1 MGRPIPVCA
10 ISLLGCEMSEQ
21 LVFDSRYSWARL
33 AVTLAIATIGNVG
46 MWSVIVIMP
55 AVQAEF
61 GVSRAESSLP
71 YTLTMLGFGLGN
83 LLIGRAVDRFGMS
96 TALIGASLLSCM
108 GYLAAAASPSILIL
122 SLVHFVIGLGS
133 AASFGPLIADIS
145 HWFQRRR
152 GIAVAVAASGNYL
165 SGAIWPMV
173 LAGVLLDN
181 GWRAVCLALA
191 VIVTVLVIPLTLLL
205 RRRVPEL
212 SMTAAGNFS
221 LANRAA
227 CGLSPRAL
235 AWLLAA
241 AGLGCCVAM
250 SMPQVHIV
258 ALCVDRGFG
267 PAVGAEM
274 LSLMLLG
281 GVVSRLISGLIADK
295 LGGVLTL
302 LIGSVLQMLALFLY
316 LPAGG
321 LVSLYVVSL
330 VFGLAQGG
338 IVPAYALIVREYM
351 PAREAGAWV
360 GFVIMA
366 TILGMALGGWMSGWI
381 NDLTGSYQLAFL
393 NGIVWNAL
401 NIAVML
407 FILTRT
413 RRQRHGIPAAT

>member
-1 MGRPIPVCA
+1 
-10 ISLLGCEMSEQ
+10 MSEH
-21 LVFDSRYSWARL
+21 LIFDSRYSWARL

-46 MWSVIVIMP
+46 MWSVVVIMP

-61 GVSRAESSLP
+61 GVSRADSSLP
-71 YTLTMLGFGLGN
+71 YTLTMLGFALGN
-83 LLIGRAVDRFGMS
+83 LLIGRAVDRFGI
-96 TALIGASLLSCM
+96 THALMGASLLTGI
-108 GYLAAAASPSILIL
+108 GYLAAAASPSVLIL
-122 SLVHFVIGLGS
+122 SGVHFLIGLGS
-133 AASFGPLIADIS
+133 AASFGPLIADVS

-152 GIAVAVAASGNYL
+152 GIAVAIAASGNYL
-165 SGAIWPMV
+165 SGAIWPIV
-173 LAGVLLDN
+173 LAGVLSEH

-191 VIVTVLVIPLTLLL
+191 MIVVALVIPLALLL

-212 SMTAAGNFS
+212 SMSAAAS
-221 LANRAA
+221 LSSINRAA
-227 CGLSPRAL
+227 CGFSPRTL
-235 AWLLAA
+235 AWLLAL

-258 ALCVDRGFG
+258 ALCVDRGYG

-274 LSLMLLG
+274 LSLMLMG
-281 GVVSRLISGLIADK
+281 GVVSRLVSGLVADK

-321 LVSLYVVSL
+321 LASLYMVSL

-351 PAREAGAWV
+351 PAREAGAKV

-366 TILGMALGGWMSGWI
+366 TILGMALGGWMSGVI
-381 NDLTGSYQLAFL
+381 HDLTGSYQLAFL

-401 NIAVML
+401 NIAIIL
-407 FILTRT
+407 LILTRT
-413 RRQRHGIPAAT
+413 LRPRGTGAVAA

>member
-1 MGRPIPVCA
+1 
-10 ISLLGCEMSEQ
+10 MSEE

-55 AVQAEF
+55 AVQVEF
-61 GVSRAESSLP
+61 GVSRADSSLP

-83 LLIGRAVDRFGMS
+83 LLIGRAVDRFGVT
-96 TALIGASLLSCM
+96 TALIGASVLSGI
-108 GYLAAAASPSILIL
+108 GYLAAAVSPSILVL
-122 SLVHFVIGLGS
+122 AVVHFVIGLGS

-145 HWFQRRR
+145 LWFRRKR

-173 LAGVLLDN
+173 LAGVLSDN

-191 VIVTVLVIPLTLLL
+191 VIVTVLLMPLALLL
-205 RRRVPEL
+205 RRRVPE
-212 SMTAAGNFS
+212 SCMKAAANLS
-221 LANRAA
+221 LASRAA
-227 CGLSPRAL
+227 SGLSPRSL
-235 AWLLAA
+235 AWLLGF

-250 SMPQVHIV
+250 SMPQVHIL
-258 ALCVDRGFG
+258 ALCIDRGFG
-267 PAVGAEM
+267 PAVGVEM
-274 LSLMLLG
+274 LSLMLLS
-281 GVVSRLISGLIADK
+281 GVVSRLISGLIADQ

-316 LPAGG
+316 LPAGS

-351 PAREAGAWV
+351 PAREAGTRV

-381 NDLTGSYQLAFL
+381 HDLTGSYQLAFL
-393 NGIVWNAL
+393 NGIAWNVM
-401 NIAVML
+401 NIAIML

-413 RRQRHGIPAAT
+413 MRPRRKITAAV

>member
-1 MGRPIPVCA
+1 
-10 ISLLGCEMSEQ
+10 MSEE

-55 AVQAEF
+55 AVQVEF
-61 GVSRAESSLP
+61 GVSRADSSLP

-83 LLIGRAVDRFGMS
+83 LLIGRAVDRFGVT
-96 TALIGASLLSCM
+96 TALIGASVLSGI
-108 GYLAAAASPSILIL
+108 GYLAAAVSPSILVL
-122 SLVHFVIGLGS
+122 AVVHFVIGLGS

-145 HWFQRRR
+145 LWFRRKR

-173 LAGVLLDN
+173 LAGVLSDN

-191 VIVTVLVIPLTLLL
+191 VIVTVLLMPLALLL
-205 RRRVPEL
+205 RRRVPE
-212 SMTAAGNFS
+212 SCMKAAANLS
-221 LANRAA
+221 LASRAA
-227 CGLSPRAL
+227 SGLSPRSL
-235 AWLLAA
+235 AWLLGF

-250 SMPQVHIV
+250 SMPQVHIL
-258 ALCVDRGFG
+258 ALCIDRGFG
-267 PAVGAEM
+267 PAVGVEM
-274 LSLMLLG
+274 LSLMLLS
-281 GVVSRLISGLIADK
+281 GVVSRLISGLIADQ

-316 LPAGG
+316 LPAGS

-330 VFGLAQGG
+330 VFGQAQGG

-351 PAREAGAWV
+351 PAREAGTRV

-381 NDLTGSYQLAFL
+381 HDLTGSYQLAFL
-393 NGIVWNAL
+393 NGIAWNVM
-401 NIAVML
+401 NIAIML

-413 RRQRHGIPAAT
+413 MRPRRKITAAV

>member
-1 MGRPIPVCA
+1 MPEHSI
-10 ISLLGCEMSEQ
+10 
-21 LVFDSRYSWARL
+21 FDSRYSWARL
-33 AVTLAIATIGNVG
+33 AVTLAVATIGNVG

-61 GVSRAESSLP
+61 GVSRADSSLP
-71 YTLTMLGFGLGN
+71 YTMTMLGFGLGN
-83 LLIGRAVDRFGMS
+83 LLIGRAVDRFGIT
-96 TALIGASLLSCM
+96 TALIGASILSGT
-108 GYLAAAASPSILIL
+108 GYLGAAASPSILIL
-122 SLVHFVIGLGS
+122 AILQFVIGLGS
-133 AASFGPLIADIS
+133 AACFGPLIADIS
-145 HWFQRRR
+145 LWFQRRR
-152 GIAVAVAASGNYL
+152 GIAVAIAASGNYL
-165 SGAIWPMV
+165 SGAIWPML
-173 LAGVLLDN
+173 LAGVLLDH

-191 VIVTVLVIPLTLLL
+191 VIVTILLIPLAMLL
-205 RRRVPEL
+205 RRRVPDSSMNAAANL
-212 SMTAAGNFS
+212 SQGK
-221 LANRAA
+221 RAA
-227 CGLSPRAL
+227 SGLSPRAL
-235 AWLLAA
+235 TWLLAF

-250 SMPQVHIV
+250 SMPQVHII
-258 ALCVDRGFG
+258 ALCIDRGFG
-267 PAVGAEM
+267 PAVGVEM

-281 GVVSRLISGLIADK
+281 GVVSRLVSGMVADQ

-351 PAREAGAWV
+351 LAQEAGARV

-381 NDLTGSYQLAFL
+381 HDMTGSYQLAFL

-401 NIAVML
+401 NIAIML
-407 FILTRT
+407 LILTRT
-413 RRQRHGIPAAT
+413 LSHRRKIIALA

>member
-1 MGRPIPVCA
+1 
-10 ISLLGCEMSEQ
+10 MSEQ
-21 LVFDSRYSWARL
+21 LVFDSRYSWLRL

-55 AVQAEF
+55 SVQTEF
-61 GVSRAESSLP
+61 GVSRADSSLP

-83 LLIGRAVDRFGMS
+83 LLIGRAVDRFGVT
-96 TALIGASLLSCM
+96 TALIGASLLSGA
-108 GYLAAAASPSILIL
+108 GYLAAAVSPSILIL
-122 SLVHFVIGLGS
+122 AIVHFFIGLGS
-133 AASFGPLIADIS
+133 AACFGPLIADIS
-145 HWFQRRR
+145 HWFQRKR

-173 LAGVLLDN
+173 LAGVLSDN
-181 GWRAVCLALA
+181 GWRAVCVVLA
-191 VIVTVLVIPLTLLL
+191 VIVTVLLIPLALLL
-205 RRRVPEL
+205 RRRVPEASL
-212 SMTAAGNFS
+212 TAAANVS

-227 CGLSPRAL
+227 SGFSPRSL
-235 AWLLAA
+235 AWLLGF

-258 ALCVDRGFG
+258 ALSIDRGFG
-267 PAVGAEM
+267 PVAGVEM

-281 GVVSRLISGLIADK
+281 GVASRLISGLIADQ

-351 PAREAGAWV
+351 PTREAGARV

-381 NDLTGSYQLAFL
+381 HDLTGSYQLAFI
-393 NGIVWNAL
+393 NGIIWNAL
-401 NIAVML
+401 NIAIML

-413 RRQRHGIPAAT
+413 LRSRRGITATA